1 MIKMNIKIVQLI
13 FIVVLSNLL
22 GMSACSKPDSPTKIP
37 SETISKDTQYVFG
50 TIVDVTFYGDKSM
63 QTTQAFQAV
72 RQDFK
77 LLHKA
82 WDPWG
87 NLAMARVN
95 RLIKTTQWFSYNPM
109 LHKLLVD
116 GKNLSKQSNGLFNPT
131 MGHFT
136 TLWGFNSNEAVLT
149 TPPNKSKIA
158 ALLQQSTSMEN
169 ISFDGVRIRS
179 SNPNIVFDFGAMAKG
194 LAVDLVIDS
203 LKQFN
208 IHNAMIN
215 AGGDIKVIGKHGN
228 RPWYIGIRHP
238 RKKDSILAGVELQS
252 NESIFTSG
260 DYERYFIHDGVRY
273 HHIIDPRTGYPA
285 SQTMSVT
292 VIHQDAAVADAAA
305 TALFV
310 AGPSQW
316 YKIAL
321 SMGIKYVLLV
331 DAEGNLHMN
340 PAMQKRITLI
350 DAPKNIIT
358 ISQAL

>member
-1 MIKMNIKIVQLI
+1 MITIKIVKTQLI
-13 FIVVLSNLL
+13 FIVAFSTLLSL
-22 GMSACSKPDSPTKIP
+22 SACSESSSPTNDQ
-37 SETISKDTQYVFG
+37 SETIIKDSQYVFG

-63 QTTQAFQAV
+63 QTTEAFQSL

-87 NLAMARVN
+87 NMAMGRAN
-95 RLIKTTQWFSYNPM
+95 RLIKTTKWFSYNPTT
-109 LHKLLVD
+109 HKLLVD
-116 GKNLSKQSNGLFNPT
+116 GKTISRQSNGLFNPT
-131 MGHFT
+131 IGQLT
-136 TLWGFNSNEAVLT
+136 KLWGFSQNEPILT
-149 TPPNKSKIA
+149 KPPQKNKIT
-158 ALLQQSTSMEN
+158 ALLQQAPSMKN
-169 ISFDGVRIRS
+169 ISFDGIRVRS

-194 LAVDLVIDS
+194 LAVDLAIES
-203 LKQFN
+203 LKKFN

-228 RPWYIGIRHP
+228 RPWTIGIRHP

-260 DYERYFIHDGVRY
+260 DYERYFIHDGIRY

-285 SQTMSVT
+285 TETISVT
-292 VIHQDAAVADAAA
+292 VIDNNAALADAAA

-316 YKIAL
+316 YKTAQ

-331 DAEGNLHMN
+331 DSKGNLHMN
-340 PAMQKRITLI
+340 PAMQKRISLI
-350 DAPKNIIT
+350 DNKKSIT